1 MPKSLFTQ
9 TCLSDFIECFSA
21 FIETIILGFSF
32 NLWPYLVLFSTF
44 LVFGHFD
51 TPELNL
57 VCHDIVL
64 THSWAWFVRIVFES
78 HKMKLLLWFLSVA
91 FVLVSVLDWHHSFLF
106 SETVE
111 IFLINSCGCVVL
123 WLFVLFLWRV
133 TLFSNKMEN
142 FWESHGQISV
152 YFLLVFFQFFV
163 SDLNRLFFPRTSPIC
178 LNLSPLHIC
187 LPSWPVSH
195 WKGALDKGP
204 LCIFQFLFMFSSD
217 FKAHTHIY
225 TYSCIFGFVVRCRE
239 VWLLY
244 LFIGLHD
251 FAIVVIHFI
260 IFNALFSF
268 LMLILLYYTIF

>member
-1 MPKSLFTQ
+1 M
-9 TCLSDFIECFSA
+9 
-21 FIETIILGFSF
+21 
-32 NLWPYLVLFSTF
+32 
-44 LVFGHFD
+44 
-51 TPELNL
+51 
-57 VCHDIVL
+57 
-64 THSWAWFVRIVFES
+64 
-78 HKMKLLLWFLSVA
+78 
-91 FVLVSVLDWHHSFLF
+91 SVLDWHHNFLF

-111 IFLINSCGCVVL
+111 IFLINSCGCVVV
-123 WLFVLFLWRV
+123 WLSVLFLLRV
-133 TLFSNKMEN
+133 TLFSSKMEN
-142 FWESHGQISV
+142 FWESHEQISV

-195 WKGALDKGP
+195 WKGAVDKAP

-260 IFNALFSF
+260 IFNAFFVLFFDVNFAVLYHF
-268 LMLILLYYTIF
+268 LIIFIITICIVYIFTSLKKLIWVNFSGPLL